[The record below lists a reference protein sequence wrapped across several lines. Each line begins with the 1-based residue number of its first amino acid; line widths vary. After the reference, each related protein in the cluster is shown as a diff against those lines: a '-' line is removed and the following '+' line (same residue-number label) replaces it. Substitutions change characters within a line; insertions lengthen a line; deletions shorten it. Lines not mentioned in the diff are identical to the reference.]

1 VTPTG
6 KSKWFQQGRAS
17 DSNREEQ
24 VVPTGKQVVP
34 TGKSKWFQQG
44 RASGSIRE
52 EQVVPT
58 GKSK

>member
-1 VTPTG
+1 VIPR
-6 KSKWFQQGRAS
+6 KKVKESES
-17 DSNREEQ
+17 
-24 VVPTGKQVVP
+24 VKQVFP
-34 TGKSKWFQQG
+34 KGNSKCFQQG